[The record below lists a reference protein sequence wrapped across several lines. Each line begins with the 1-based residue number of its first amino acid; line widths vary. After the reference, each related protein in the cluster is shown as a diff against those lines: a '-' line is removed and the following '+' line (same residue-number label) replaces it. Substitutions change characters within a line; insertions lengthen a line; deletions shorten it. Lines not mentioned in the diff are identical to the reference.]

1 MQPSIG
7 IPIGL
12 VALVLRVSG
21 ALARTGTTI
30 TDLGLRAGPSP
41 NTELLLTVIGIE
53 GSVAVACLDSSRRS
67 PFFPTSDTYTA
78 DVDLLTTVTGRV
90 GYARDKWLA
99 YAKGGWAG
107 ADIEL
112 TLFDHG
118 TPVRANSSDWA
129 NGWTVGGGGEYSIC
143 KNLSLGV
150 EYDYAELDKD
160 GWRISCPTCPSGVGG
175 GVPVVDGDLSVQ
187 SVTARVN
194 YRFGG

>member
-7 IPIGL
+7 ISIGL

-112 TLFDHG
+112 TL
-118 TPVRANSSDWA
+118 VRPWDAGA
-129 NGWTVGGGGEYSIC
+129 CQLER
-143 KNLSLGV
+143 LGQWLDGRRRRRIFHLQEPFARL
-150 EYDYAELDKD
+150 EYDYAELNKD

-175 GVPVVDGDLSVQ
+175 GVPVVDGDLNVQ
-187 SVTARVN
+187 SVTARLN

>member
-67 PFFPTSDTYTA
+67 PFFSTSDTYTA

-143 KNLSLGV
+143 KNLSLG
-150 EYDYAELDKD
+150 
-160 GWRISCPTCPSGVGG
+160 SSTTMPSSIKMVGG
-175 GVPVVDGDLSVQ
+175 SVALPVPQAWAAEYRS
-187 SVTARVN
+187 STATSMFNR
-194 YRFGG
+194 